1 MVCRVGM
8 RRLLA
13 LGGRKFSIDAFMA
26 GQSDGFYFDFTRTDR
41 HFQEH
46 TGPTL
51 ADDIGE
57 SIGLALDQRTWG
69 SGTLAQVL
77 AAQPELVANG
87 DFSSALSGWTAVGV
101 NIPTLAAVGGRWR
114 ATASGSAGGWF
125 GGYTVLTDLTIGKT
139 YRVAVQ
145 ATLQSGWT
153 SFSNF
158 VLTVMDGAG
167 ATSIVGAIRSTAG
180 LLEMYFVATATS
192 HAVRLRAEG
201 AYVNGVSY
209 AEFDDLSVKLVPGY
223 SALQS
228 TGTMKPTRQ
237 TSGAKFDGSDD
248 NLLTTY
254 YATSGANFIAASVSV
269 PATLSA
275 VQVIAGASGSGAN
288 RTFLAIDTSGRVCAG
303 VGSDST
309 TVHVGTTDLRG
320 TDTVIALSYDGTTVR
335 LFAWSTLEYS
345 GPQASTPTTTIP
357 YRIGSLNSN
366 GTAASFSAAAIKRI
380 VVGREFLTTPQFA
393 QLAPAL
399 RG

>member
-13 LGGRKFSIDAFMA
+13 LGGRKFSLTAFMF
-26 GQSDGFYFDFTRTDR
+26 GQSDGFYYDFTRTDR
-41 HFQEH
+41 HFQEY
-46 TGPTL
+46 TGQTL

-57 SIGLALDQRTWG
+57 AIGLALDQRTWG
-69 SGTLAQVL
+69 GASLSGALG
-77 AAQPELVANG
+77 PELVPDPTFG
-87 DFSSALSGWTAVGV
+87 SASGLTVQAYWTIADGV
-101 NIPTLAAVGGRWR
+101 ATRITGASGTAIYPTGSLVAVGGLYRVRYQITNIAAGSCIAGVGSVGGISR
-114 ATASGSAGGWF
+114 ATSGSFEEYILATVANGFPTASGMLLYGTPTFAGS
-125 GGYTVLTDLTIGKT
+125 V
-139 YRVAVQ
+139 
-145 ATLQSGWT
+145 
-153 SFSNF
+153 
-158 VLTVMDGAG
+158 
-167 ATSIVGAIRSTAG
+167 
-180 LLEMYFVATATS
+180 
-192 HAVRLRAEG
+192 
-201 AYVNGVSY
+201 
-209 AEFDDLSVKLVPGY
+209 DDWSVKWVPGY
-223 SALQS
+223 SALQA
-228 TGTMKPTRQ
+228 TGAAKPTRQ

-320 TDTVIALSYDGTTVR
+320 TDAVIALSYDGTTVR
-335 LFAWSTLEYS
+335 LFAGSTLEYS